1 MWKCVLKRGT
11 NPITWIADAKG
22 QQDLRVWK
30 LSSELNYQKKCHH
43 YALMMHL
50 CLDIDEI
57 PPGHIY
63 PLSSVDLLSFHVV
76 HLITYSKSQMLI
88 TTLQV

>member
-1 MWKCVLKRGT
+1 MPKASKILEFENCLV
-11 NPITWIADAKG
+11 
-22 QQDLRVWK
+22 
-30 LSSELNYQKKCHH
+30 SSIIKKKCHH
-43 YALMMHL
+43 YALMVHL